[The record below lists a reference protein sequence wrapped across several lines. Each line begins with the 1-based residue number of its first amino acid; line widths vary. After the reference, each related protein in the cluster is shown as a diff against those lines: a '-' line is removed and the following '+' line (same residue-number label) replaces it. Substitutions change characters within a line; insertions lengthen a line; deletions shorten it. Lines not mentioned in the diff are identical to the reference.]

1 MDRILDLLSSALKVF
16 AAMSPW
22 LVGGFFAAGVLA
34 VWIPRAWVNRT
45 LGGRTGLS
53 GVLRAVLVGV
63 PLPICSCGVLPIAA
77 GLRRNGAGKGA
88 TAAFLISTPQ
98 TGVDSILATYA
109 LMGPV
114 FAIARPLAAA
124 LTGLVGGAVV
134 AAVGGEDDAVAS
146 AADEPPPPSRGLREI
161 LRQAYVRLLGSV
173 AKPLAAGLAISA
185 LVTVLVPDGFFAEAF
200 GGRDWLAMPAM
211 ALVGL
216 PMYVCSTAS
225 IPIAASLMLKGVS
238 PGAAFVF
245 LMVGPAMN
253 AVSVTTVAALI
264 GRKATTAYVATIVA
278 GAILCGCA
286 VNAFAD
292 PASAMEAAR
301 CASHGLTP
309 LHWVCAAFLAVMT
322 AYNLARPAAMTS
334 HNRSDES
341 GGCCGG
347 KDDCCGGAA
356 APTREPTPEKGIGTV
371 VATCELA
378 LDGLRCMN
386 CVAHAK
392 KALEAIPGVA
402 ADVTLDPPRA
412 LVRMD
417 RDVPEAALRA
427 AIEGEGYRVV
437 SVSPRISSL

>member
-1 MDRILDLLSSALKVF
+1 MERLVDLLLSALRVF

-22 LVGGFFAAGVLA
+22 LVAGFFVAGVLA
-34 VWIPRAWVNRT
+34 VWIPRAWVNRA

-114 FAIARPLAAA
+114 FAVARPLAAA

-134 AAVGGEDDAVAS
+134 AAVGGEDDAAAA

-173 AKPLAAGLAISA
+173 AKPLAAGLAVSA

-264 GRKATTAYVATIVA
+264 GRRATAAYVATIVA

-292 PASAMEAAR
+292 PSAAVEAAR

-309 LHWVCAAFLAVMT
+309 LHWACAAFLAVMT
-322 AYNLARPAAMTS
+322 AYNLARPAAMPS
-334 HNRSDES
+334 RGRSGEP

-347 KDDCCGGAA
+347 SDGCCGGGAT
-356 APTREPTPEKGIGTV
+356 APAPEPAPAKGIGSA

-402 ADVTLDPPRA
+402 ADVTLDPQRA

-417 RDVPEAALRA
+417 RDVPESALRA
-427 AIEGEGYRVV
+427 AIEGEGYRVL
-437 SVSPRISSL
+437 SVSRR

>member
-1 MDRILDLLSSALKVF
+1 MDRLSDLLVSAVRVF

-22 LVGGFFAAGVLA
+22 LVFGFLAAGVLA
-34 VWIPRAWVNRT
+34 VWIPRAWVNRA

-53 GVLRAVLVGV
+53 GIVRAVLVGV
-63 PLPICSCGVLPIAA
+63 PLPICSCGVLPIAT

-114 FAIARPLAAA
+114 FAIARPVAAA

-134 AAVGGEDDAVAS
+134 AAVGGEDAS
-146 AADEPPPPSRGLREI
+146 APAADEPPPASRGLREI

-185 LVTVLVPDGFFAEAF
+185 LVTVLVPDGFFADAF

-225 IPIAASLMLKGVS
+225 IPIAASLVAKGVS

-253 AVSVTTVAALI
+253 AMSVTTVASLI
-264 GRKATTAYVATIVA
+264 GRRAAAAYVATIVV

-286 VNAFAD
+286 LNALSD
-292 PASAMEAAR
+292 ASAAAEAAC

-309 LHWVCAAFLAVMT
+309 LHWACAAFLAAVT
-322 AYNLARPAAMTS
+322 AYNLVRPAKMPA
-334 HNRSDES
+334 RDRAE
-341 GGCCGG
+341 GPGCCCGDG
-347 KDDCCGGAA
+347 DDAAA
-356 APTREPTPEKGIGTV
+356 APAPPAPDKALGAA

-378 LDGLRCMN
+378 LGGLRCMN
-386 CVAHAK
+386 CVRHAK
-392 KALEAIPGVA
+392 KALDAIPGVV

-412 LVRMD
+412 IVRLD
-417 RDVPEAALRA
+417 RDVPDAALREA
-427 AIEGEGYRVV
+427 VEAEGYRVV
-437 SVSPRISSL
+437 TIARR